1 MTATG
6 SRVHGCSGARVPVL
20 GFFGS
25 TVLRFGVPRFNG
37 SALFAF
43 DSSCP
48 RARPHWWDCSKIT
61 KQPRRCGRRSPRQN
75 QQWFD
80 FCLCEVAAIVSIE
93 QMIGRF
99 HERAVCDAQSTARIR
114 VASTGRSLP
123 QCCAAPTRQNRAPGL
138 ENRDRAGR
146 SACESI
152 RTRRVSVRWKVAK
165 YRARRMSVPP
175 SVSRVHVPCSNK
187 TTGSI
192 PGSVPR
198 RDHMRTIGENERTQ
212 ELHHCNHCAYAIPG
226 TLPTSEA
233 SNVN

>member
-99 HERAVCDAQSTARIR
+99 HERAVCDAQVLREFAWQVPAEAFRN
-114 VASTGRSLP
+114 V
-123 QCCAAPTRQNRAPGL
+123 
-138 ENRDRAGR
+138 
-146 SACESI
+146 
-152 RTRRVSVRWKVAK
+152 
-165 YRARRMSVPP
+165 ARRRRGRIVHLVSKIEIALDDRLANQFVHAEFQFVGKLP
-175 SVSRVHVPCSNK
+175 S
-187 TTGSI
+187 I
-192 PGSVPR
+192 
-198 RDHMRTIGENERTQ
+198 
-212 ELHHCNHCAYAIPG
+212 ELV
-226 TLPTSEA
+226 E
-233 SNVN
+233 